1 MNEKINILITSIG
14 RRVALVECF
23 RDAFTELGIK
33 GAIVGADLT
42 DTAPAYHVTDK
53 SYKVCPIVNPDYI
66 PQILDICVKENI
78 TFVFSVLDTDL
89 LKLATAR
96 EEFANV
102 GSRMIISPPDVISIC
117 RDKYK
122 TNAFLAS
129 LDLLTPGLHSVDAPA
144 TDLKFPLFIKPSDGS
159 SSKNTFKI
167 SAIEEYLFFR
177 NYVPNPI
184 LLDYI
189 EGQEYTSDIYIDF
202 YGRVRCIVPR
212 KRLEVRAGE
221 VSKSQIELNPSVI
234 QPTRKLAQVLAARRA
249 IGVLNI
255 QCLLTSNGTV
265 YFIEINPRFG
275 GGCPLSIKAGYNFPK
290 WLIQETF
297 GQEIDTELED
307 DGDGLTMLRYDD
319 AVFVRD
325 VERVD

>member
-1 MNEKINILITSIG
+1 MKDEMNILITSIG

-23 RDAFTELGIK
+23 HNAFYELELEGS
-33 GAIVGADLT
+33 IVGIDLS
-42 DTAPAYHVTDK
+42 DTAPAFRVTDK
-53 SYKVCPIVNPDYI
+53 SYKVCPIVDPDYI

-78 TFVFSVLDTDL
+78 AFLFSVLDTDL
-89 LKLATAR
+89 LKLASSKD
-96 EEFANV
+96 EFSSIGTYA
-102 GSRMIISPPDVISIC
+102 IISPPDVISTC

-122 TNAFLAS
+122 TNDFLTS
-129 LDLLTPGLHSVDAPA
+129 HDILTPGLHSIDAA
-144 TDLKFPLFIKPSDGS
+144 ANDLKFPFFIKPLDGS

-167 SAIEEYLFFR
+167 STREEYLFFR

-202 YGRVRCIVPR
+202 RGRVRCIVPR

-221 VSKSQIELNPSVI
+221 VSKSQIELTPSVI
-234 QPTRKLAQVLAARRA
+234 QPTQKLAQVLAARGA

-255 QCLLTSNGTV
+255 QCLLTSDGTV

-290 WLIQETF
+290 WLIQETL

-307 DGDGLTMLRYDD
+307 DGDGLTMLRYDE

-325 VERVD
+325 GKRVE